1 MNAPHRLF
9 VNARAA
15 RKAVLVSFCAGAASL
30 LGGCVGNPLAEAPVD
45 PASPIA
51 AEVTRAARMKAPY
64 PKFTDIPKVPT
75 DVRPLRQ
82 YGQAADELERARSQI
97 EQATAPQTWTLENTE
112 GFASQARRAAGP
124 ELAAPNQADSEAYAN
139 ELRRRATPPPPPAR

>member
-1 MNAPHRLF
+1 MNAPRRLF

-15 RKAVLVSFCAGAASL
+15 RKAAIVSFCAGGAGL
-30 LGGCVGNPLAEAPVD
+30 LAGCVGNPFAEAQVD
-45 PASPIA
+45 PASPVA
-51 AEVTRAARMKAPY
+51 AEVARVAKADAPF
-64 PKFTDIPKVPT
+64 PSFADIPKVPT

-82 YGQAADELERARSQI
+82 YGMAADELERARTQI

-139 ELRRRATPPPPPAR
+139 ELRRRATPPPPPVR